1 MIKIEKAKLAKE
13 VLFFNDGDEIL
24 SYINERGAIDL
35 PEIILLDIN
44 MPSVD
49 GLDFL
54 DLYKDVV
61 DNKKA
66 AIKIY
71 MISSSINPDD
81 VRRAEQSQFVI
92 DYITKPIRDI
102 DINKIFHNQKNPYY
116 LGVFIATLGIGL
128 MHSHCYDT
136 GNHYKRYGSF
146 RGL

>member
-92 DYITKPIRDI
+92 DYITKPIR
-102 DINKIFHNQKNPYY
+102 Y
-116 LGVFIATLGIGL
+116 
-128 MHSHCYDT
+128 
-136 GNHYKRYGSF
+136 
-146 RGL
+146 

>member
-1 MIKIEKAKLAKE
+1 MIEKIAIVDDDNIFQFTTKIKIEKAKLAKE

-24 SYINERGAIDL
+24 SYINEHDAIDL

-49 GLDFL
+49 GWDFL
-54 DLYKDVV
+54 DLYKDVA

-66 AIKIY
+66 AIEIY

-102 DINKIFHNQKNPYY
+102 DIDKIFHN
-116 LGVFIATLGIGL
+116 
-128 MHSHCYDT
+128 
-136 GNHYKRYGSF
+136 
-146 RGL
+146 